1 MQWAIVSAHLS
12 ATVAHTMGMTVFSL
26 ASIFYALETND
37 ELRSVFSHETLQSTR
52 LLQTCGWSL
61 LAIFLVVAPD
71 FMNRLFQTSGLNIG
85 QWVICIVVGSVILWV
100 IEIAK
105 IFRRRAAAS
114 STAEAET
121 QDAEERAA

>member
-1 MQWAIVSAHLS
+1 M
-12 ATVAHTMGMTVFSL
+12 
-26 ASIFYALETND
+26 
-37 ELRSVFSHETLQSTR
+37 
-52 LLQTCGWSL
+52 LQTCGWSL

-71 FMNRLFQTSGLNIG
+71 FMNRLFQTSSLNIG

-100 IEIAK
+100 IEITK

-114 STAEAET
+114 STTEAGT